1 MKELTA
7 KEKLI
12 ISEWKKRQAQHDKA
26 KQVLKE
32 ALGKYGAAS
41 REFSAARVEFEM
53 LKEEFDNF
61 EKENHSILSD
71 YN

>member
-1 MKELTA
+1 MKEHTA

-12 ISEWKKRQAQHDKA
+12 ISEWKKRQAQYEDA

-32 ALGKYGAAS
+32 VLGKYGVAS
-41 REFSAARVEFEM
+41 REFNAARVDFEM

-61 EKENHSILSD
+61 EKENHKILSD
-71 YN
+71 YL